1 MFGISIWELVLIG
14 VVLFLVVGPA
24 KLPGLAKS
32 IGQGL
37 KDLRRSLNDI
47 KGTVDKDDEFVKAVK
62 EARQS
67 VAEAREAVR
76 SIFDDD
82 GTPREAPTEDE
93 ADPAPRPVPRG
104 RALVRPPLRSGQGE
118 SAGGTQGPSLE
129 ETSAQASF
137 QGPSAVD
144 PPGGGGGPTD
154 ASGSEEPVE
163 AEVHRA
169 PTDGVVPAGESA
181 PADAPAAPRGSRGR
195 RMVRPGR
202 PRSTGGG
209 SPTGSG

>member
-1 MFGISIWELVLIG
+1 MFGISMWELVLIG

-32 IGQGL
+32 IGQGVR
-37 KDLRRSLNDI
+37 DLRRSLNDI

-67 VAEAREAVR
+67 VVEAREAVR
-76 SIFDDD
+76 SMFDE
-82 GTPREAPTEDE
+82 GSEPGVTPPEEE

-104 RALVRPPLRSGQGE
+104 RPLVRHPPRGSGREPAVGGE
-118 SAGGTQGPSLE
+118 ASGPSLGE
-129 ETSAQASF
+129 GTAQASF
-137 QGPSAVD
+137 SESSPVVTL
-144 PPGGGGGPTD
+144 PGGGEAGEVAGD
-154 ASGSEEPVE
+154 VEPLE

-169 PTDGVVPAGESA
+169 AAVDPA
-181 PADAPAAPRGSRGR
+181 PAESGASGPSRGPRGR
-195 RMVRPGR
+195 RLVRPGR
-202 PRSTGGG
+202 SRPTGGG